1 MICMRKGW
9 ASLTTRDFFDTNVLV
24 YAISDNEPEK
34 QAQARV
40 LLTAAI
46 ENNTGTISAQVLGEF
61 FTISISPRR
70 VQPPLTPAEAR
81 SVIEQVS
88 VLSVVALDLELV
100 RRAVHTSQRYQISY
114 WDSLIIAA
122 AERAG
127 CARVFTEDLNSGQT
141 YHGIVAINP
150 F

>member
-1 MICMRKGW
+1 MGKGW
-9 ASLTTRDFFDTNVLV
+9 ASLTARDFFDTNVLV

-40 LLTAAI
+40 LLTEAI

-81 SVIEQVS
+81 LVIEQVS
-88 VLSVVALDLELV
+88 VLPVVALDLELV
-100 RRAVHTSQRYQISY
+100 RRGLATCQRYQISY
-114 WDSLIIAA
+114 WDGLIVAA
-122 AERAG
+122 VERAG
-127 CARVFTEDLNSGQT
+127 CARVFTEDLNDGQT
-141 YHGIVAINP
+141 YHGVVAINP

>member
-1 MICMRKGW
+1 MICMMKGW
-9 ASLTTRDFFDTNVLV
+9 ASLTARDFFDTNVLV
-24 YAISDNEPEK
+24 YAISDNEAEK

-40 LLTAAI
+40 LLTEAI

-81 SVIEQVS
+81 LVIEQVS
-88 VLSVVALDLELV
+88 VLPVVALDLELV
-100 RRAVHTSQRYQISY
+100 RRAVNTSQRYQISY
-114 WDSLIIAA
+114 WDGLIIAA

-127 CARVFTEDLNSGQT
+127 CARVFTEDLNNGQT